1 MPKVAKELSALEVNR
16 LNTPGL
22 WFVGGVAGL
31 GLQVLPKGGRTWI
44 LRTTVAGKRRDIGL
58 GGFPTVTLA
67 GAREAARQARAKIKH
82 GIDPVDEAKA
92 LRGTLAAS
100 RASEMTFA
108 DAAKAFIL
116 AKAPEWSNLKH
127 ATQWTNTIAKYVEP
141 TVGNVYVRDIDTAQV
156 ARILEPIWLTKNETA
171 SRLRGRI
178 ESILDWATVRGY
190 RKGENPARW
199 RGHLDHILAKP
210 GKVQKVEH
218 HAALPYV
225 EVGAFMQQL
234 RKQEVMGARALE
246 FAILTAARSG
256 EVRGATWNEIDLDQ
270 AIWIIPGERMK
281 AKKEHRVPLSED
293 GVALLRGLPRLA
305 DAEYLFP
312 NTKGNLLSDM
322 TLTAVLRRME
332 VPVTAHGFRST
343 FRDWAAERTNY
354 PREVAE
360 MALAHVLENKVE
372 AAYLRTDMFEK
383 RRRMMRDWAKFCAT
397 TTLPALGTTVTP
409 IGSAA

>member
-1 MPKVAKELSALEVNR
+1 MPKVARELSALEVNR
-16 LNTPGL
+16 LTTPGL

-31 GLQVLPKGGRTWI
+31 GLQVLPTGGRTWI

-58 GGFPTVTLA
+58 GGFPSVTLA
-67 GAREAARQARAKIKH
+67 GAREAARHARRKIKQ

-92 LRGTLAAS
+92 LRGALAAS
-100 RASEMTFA
+100 RAADMTFS
-108 DAAKAFIL
+108 DAANAFIA

-141 TVGNVYVRDIDTAQV
+141 IIGNVYVRDIETAHV
-156 ARILEPIWLTKNETA
+156 SKVLEPIWLTTNETA

-210 GKVQKVEH
+210 SKVQKVEH
-218 HAALPYV
+218 HAALPYA
-225 EVGAFMQQL
+225 EMGAFMQQL
-234 RKQEVMGARALE
+234 RKQDGMGARALE

-256 EVRGATWNEIDLDQ
+256 EVRGATWDEIDLEQ
-270 AIWIIPGERMK
+270 AVWIIPGERMK

-293 GVALLRGLPRLA
+293 GIFLLRSLPRLA
-305 DAEYLFP
+305 DSQYLFP
-312 NTKGNLLSDM
+312 NTKGNVLSDM

-332 VPVTAHGFRST
+332 VDVTAHGFRST
-343 FRDWAAERTNY
+343 FRDWTAERTNY

-360 MALAHVLENKVE
+360 MALAHTVESKVE

-383 RRRMMRDWAKFCAT
+383 RRRLLRDWAQFCAT
-397 TTLPALGTTVTP
+397 ITPAAATTVTP
-409 IGSAA
+409 IGVAA